1 MNKNILFIIGASICT
16 FLLSGLP
23 AYYIS
28 LFSRP
33 VGQYAV
39 FYYAWLFFS
48 TPSGV
53 VSLAWL
59 IKGIKK
65 ENIPK
70 TSFIIF

>member
-1 MNKNILFIIGASICT
+1 MNKKSLFIIGASICI

-33 VGQYAV
+33 VGQHAV
-39 FYYAWLFFS
+39 FYYIWLFFS

-59 IKGIKK
+59 IQWYK
-65 ENIPK
+65 ESK
-70 TSFIIF
+70 HS